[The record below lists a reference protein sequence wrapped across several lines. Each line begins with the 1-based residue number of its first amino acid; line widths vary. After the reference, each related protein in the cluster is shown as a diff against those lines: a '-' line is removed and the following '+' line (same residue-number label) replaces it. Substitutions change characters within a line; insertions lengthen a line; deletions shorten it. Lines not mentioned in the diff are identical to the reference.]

1 MGTETTP
8 VKRTFWEGLKHWVW
22 KYIGGLFMDEKAPG
36 KWAMSLGRVA
46 FMAVLGQMM
55 WKWYK
60 YEGEGLPPGMMEVF
74 YTLAVYVFGTKIT
87 DIVNAKMK
95 NGNPAPAIPLPEPP
109 PAPTPPEPPAPP
121 RTMPDP

>member
-46 FMAVLGQMM
+46 FLAVLGQMM

-60 YEGEGLPPGMMEVF
+60 FEGEGLPPGMMEVF

-87 DIVNAKMK
+87 DIFNAKVK
-95 NGNPAPAIPLPEPP
+95 GNGAAPTLPVPETTPEPP
-109 PAPTPPEPPAPP
+109 PAPPVPPSAIPSP
-121 RTMPDP
+121 